1 MEKKILFILCAFAMT
16 IQVSVAQGFTFKV
29 LANKGQNK
37 VKKAD
42 GALETLK
49 TGSLLFDGDEL
60 LTSEGCYVGLM
71 HKTGKTTEIRAAGSN
86 KVSDLASKINTKKT
100 SAASRYAQFIAAK
113 MNEKEGGIRSR
124 SNTTGAVSRAVA
136 GGSIEVILPS
146 SVDVLGSEAKV
157 RWRVP
162 EGTEEGTKYVVT
174 IKNIFDEVIY
184 NEETDKLH
192 VDLNFDEMKNESGL
206 YILSV
211 KQTDNDEVAS
221 GDYGIKKLS
230 TADKPDV
237 VENLSA
243 LESELPTDSPLGKI
257 TLATFY
263 EENDLLLDA
272 LTQYE
277 EAIRLSPEVEDFRT
291 LYEDFLVKT
300 GIIKVDEE
308 EE

>member
-1 MEKKILFILCAFAMT
+1 MEKKILFILCAFVMT
-16 IQVSVAQGFTFKV
+16 VQVSLAQGFTFKV

-60 LTSEGCYVGLM
+60 LTSDNCYVGLM
-71 HKTGKTTEIRAAGSN
+71 HKTGKTTEIRVAGSN

-113 MNEKEGGIRSR
+113 MNEKDGNSLRSR
-124 SNTTGAVSRAVA
+124 TNTTGAVSRAVA

-146 SVDVLGSEAKV
+146 SVDVLGDAAKV

-162 EGTEEGTKYVVT
+162 EGTEEGTKYLVT
-174 IKNIFDEVIY
+174 IKNIFDEEIY
-184 NEETDKLH
+184 KEETDKLH
-192 VDLNFDEMKNESGL
+192 VDLNFSEMENESGL

-211 KQTDNDEVAS
+211 KQSDNEEIAS

-230 TADKPDV
+230 AADKPDV
-237 VENLSA
+237 VENLSS

-257 TLATFY
+257 TLAAFY
-263 EENDLLLDA
+263 EENNLLLDA

-277 EAIRLSPEVEDFRT
+277 EAIRISPEVEDFRT
-291 LYEDFLVKT
+291 LYEDFLIKNGIVK
-300 GIIKVDEE
+300 EE
-308 EE
+308 E